1 MTRSQKENAVFAHLD
16 IAQGKAHVSNKNGL
30 KKADLRELVPI
41 HMSVNMWP
49 DYRKM
54 VRDKRREPYDI

>member
-1 MTRSQKENAVFAHLD
+1 MTRRQKENAGFAHLD
-16 IAQGKAHVSNKNGL
+16 IAQGKAHIRNENEL
-30 KKADLRELVPI
+30 KKADLRVLVPI
-41 HMSVNMWP
+41 YMSVNMWP